1 MLTKRYIFYVFF
13 IYYATF
19 IVMLFFK
26 NLYVIQFHNTF
37 HILYTGTMVH
47 LHNVVQLEHIGR
59 TDYQVGAYEYPD
71 Q

>member
-1 MLTKRYIFYVFF
+1 MLTKRYIFYEFL

-19 IVMLFFK
+19 IVMLFFN
-26 NLYVIQFHNTF
+26 NLYNNTF
-37 HILYTGTMVH
+37 HILYPGTMVH
-47 LHNVVQLEHIGR
+47 LHNVVQLEHIRR